1 MKKYEITYLDKN
13 SKKLL
18 TYTIESDNDVD
29 FNKMFTV
36 EKDTRNNLDKILVI
50 IDDKEVRFY

>member
-13 SKKLL
+13 SNKLL